1 MGSYGLN
8 CSVGSWCRLADMPIS
23 LGEICSVFWKDSIY
37 VFGQGSSTTM
47 KYSTHSN
54 SWSTLAPRPY
64 SGHHYT
70 CHAIDNS
77 IYLFGGLGT
86 SSHKNVQIYHPQKNS
101 WSSKS
106 MPSRFQVGSACSA
119 VIGNSVYIAGG
130 ITSHENTTDQMF
142 KYSIAS
148 GEWSPLESMPDGG
161 RNHAACGSDG
171 IDLFVFGGRQGGNGL
186 GRSLDQV
193 FRYQVSSDSWSQ
205 VSTMRFAR
213 GGTGAAVWVSDR
225 FFVFGGETNGKDQ
238 DVARFKTDSNVFPQV
253 DAYLPST
260 GSWDFSTPSMMI
272 PRHGIW
278 PTLGMEK
285 EIWVIGGGIK
295 VGNSQSNVTTVFAI
309 DSSPK
314 TGVIPTVPSNTDADD
329 SGVLQGSSASVFIFL
344 ISAMFI
350 LLQ

>member
-1 MGSYGLN
+1 L
-8 CSVGSWCRLADMPIS
+8 
-23 LGEICSVFWKDSIY
+23 
-37 VFGQGSSTTM
+37 
-47 KYSTHSN
+47 
-54 SWSTLAPRPY
+54 
-64 SGHHYT
+64 
-70 CHAIDNS
+70 
-77 IYLFGGLGT
+77 
-86 SSHKNVQIYHPQKNS
+86 
-101 WSSKS
+101 
-106 MPSRFQVGSACSA
+106 
-119 VIGNSVYIAGG
+119 
-130 ITSHENTTDQMF
+130 
-142 KYSIAS
+142 
-148 GEWSPLESMPDGG
+148 LEEE
-161 RNHAACGSDG
+161 
-171 IDLFVFGGRQGGNGL
+171 LEL
-186 GRSLDQV
+186 L
-193 FRYQVSSDSWSQ
+193 
-205 VSTMRFAR
+205 
-213 GGTGAAVWVSDR
+213 
-225 FFVFGGETNGKDQ
+225 FGGETNGKDQ